1 MMVRES
7 KCKSDDFAI
16 FYVYPIQLLEYQTDV
31 WRCWFDTL
39 GKLTPAHRAG
49 APTTRERWVCSRT
62 VGESD
67 CLHSTVAGPPTVR
80 EQFKVLP
87 HGGWT
92 CYSGE
97 RTICVPTAHEWWVL
111 LHGWQGLISPQV

>member
-31 WRCWFDTL
+31 RRCRFDTL

-49 APTTRERWVCSRT
+49 APTAREHGDH
-62 VGESD
+62 GEYGGQGSIS
-67 CLHSTVAGPPTVR
+67 LEYQTYN
-80 EQFKVLP
+80 P
-87 HGGWT
+87 HI
-92 CYSGE
+92 
-97 RTICVPTAHEWWVL
+97 R
-111 LHGWQGLISPQV
+111 LIL